1 MLSLSLV
8 DGRIFFVSEMKF
20 PYKKIFHTQKKCGE
34 ILSYYQ
40 YYMETK
46 IITASTTAKWIEQ
59 IPQLENRLPE
69 NCILDKGIT
78 GCGATRLA
86 ITNDRSTLIAAP
98 TVNLI
103 KNKMQEHADL
113 LGVYGGVTNQE
124 IADYLQTHDCW
135 KIMAT
140 YDAIPRVVDVAG
152 TEIYKKA
159 FLLVDEYHR
168 LLFDYSFRH
177 SAIAGLLEQA
187 PRFASK
193 TFLSATPI
201 EQEFLLDELQ
211 GIPQV
216 KIIWPHAE
224 PMQIRLWEEASPLA
238 AVVTLCKNAI
248 AQQVDFNLHFF
259 VNSVTFIGK
268 VIRQAKLTP
277 DQVKIVCSTSGES
290 YDRNKEKI
298 DGFPIS
304 TPNSQSCKINFY
316 TSTCFE
322 GCDIFDKVGRT
333 YIVSDGTATH
343 SMLDISTT
351 IRQIAGRIRDTQY
364 KEITHI
370 YSKSRYGRDVS
381 YEQFKASTEQETDK
395 AERFLKW
402 YATADEDIKPTIY
415 SDMKFINTETMTL
428 DRNQLKLELLNFRNW
443 KEIYAD
449 SRNLITEYKRN
460 GNEITST
467 DKHDIRIAKLETNGK
482 AKIPFKELFD
492 RYAELRANKGMF
504 SMNGFAA
511 DLIVKRNPL
520 VRESYEKLGAERVR
534 ELNYN
539 QTQIKRELLKYEK
552 AELAYKV
559 VQRIKNDL
567 PQQTAVPARIIK
579 AKLQQIYNDLGIKQT
594 AKATDL
600 AEWYDINTCYKNIN
614 GKNTACIILIRSRLV
629 AKKKIAAE

>member
-1 MLSLSLV
+1 MNTTVCCSIIHSATPPLLV
-8 DGRIFFVSEMKF
+8 
-20 PYKKIFHTQKKCGE
+20 Y
-34 ILSYYQ
+34 
-40 YYMETK
+40 
-46 IITASTTAKWIEQ
+46 W
-59 IPQLENRLPE
+59 NRL
-69 NCILDKGIT
+69 
-78 GCGATRLA
+78 
-86 ITNDRSTLIAAP
+86 
-98 TVNLI
+98 
-103 KNKMQEHADL
+103 HA
-113 LGVYGGVTNQE
+113 
-124 IADYLQTHDCW
+124 LQV
-135 KIMAT
+135 K
-140 YDAIPRVVDVAG
+140 P
-152 TEIYKKA
+152 
-159 FLLVDEYHR
+159 F
-168 LLFDYSFRH
+168 S
-177 SAIAGLLEQA
+177 
-187 PRFASK
+187 
-193 TFLSATPI
+193 SATPI

-259 VNSVTFIGK
+259 VNSVSFVGK
-268 VIRQAKLTP
+268 VIRHAKLTP

-298 DGFPIS
+298 DEFPIS
-304 TPNSQSCKINFY
+304 TPNGQPCKVNFY

-322 GCDIFDKVGRT
+322 GCDIFDKVGRILHCERWNGHT
-333 YIVSDGTATH
+333 FDAGYFDHDTADCRTH
-343 SMLDISTT
+343 TGYAIQGDNAYLF
-351 IRQIAGRIRDTQY
+351 QV
-364 KEITHI
+364 
-370 YSKSRYGRDVS
+370 RYGRDVS

-467 DKHDIRIAKLETNGK
+467 DKHNIRISKLETNGK

-492 RYAELRANKGMF
+492 RYAELQADSNKF
-504 SMNGFAA
+504 SLGCFTA
-511 DLIVKRNPL
+511 DLIVRRNPL

-552 AELAYKV
+552 VELAYKV
-559 VQRIKNDL
+559 VQCIKNDL
-567 PQQTAVPARIIK
+567 PQQTAVPVRIIK

-594 AKATDL
+594 AKASDI
-600 AEWYDINTCYKNIN
+600 AEWYDVDTCYRNIDN
-614 GKNTACIILIRSRLV
+614 KNTACVILIRSRLV
-629 AKKKIAAE
+629 AKKKIVAEQADNNLIIKNI

>member
-1 MLSLSLV
+1 
-8 DGRIFFVSEMKF
+8 
-20 PYKKIFHTQKKCGE
+20 
-34 ILSYYQ
+34 
-40 YYMETK
+40 MEQG
-46 IITASTTAKWIEQ
+46 IITAPFGTEWIEQ
-59 IPQLENRLPE
+59 IPELEKGLLE
-69 NCILDKGIT
+69 NCILDKGVT
-78 GCGATRLA
+78 GCGATTFA
-86 ITNDRSTLIAAP
+86 IENHRPTLIAAP

-103 KNKMQEHADL
+103 KNKMQAHPDL
-113 LGVYGGVTNQE
+113 LGVYGDVSNRE
-124 IADYLQTHDCW
+124 IADYLKTHDRW

-152 TEIYKKA
+152 AEIYSKA

-187 PRFASK
+187 PRFTSK

-216 KIIWPHAE
+216 KIIWPQAE
-224 PMQIRLWEEASPLA
+224 PMQVRLWEETSPLA
-238 AVVTLCKNAI
+238 AVVALCRNAI

-259 VNSVTFIGK
+259 VNSVKFIGK
-268 VIRQAKLTP
+268 VIRHAKLTP

-298 DGFPIS
+298 EGFPIS
-304 TPNSQSCKINFY
+304 TPNSQPCKINFY

-322 GCDIFDKVGRT
+322 GCDLFDKVGRT

-343 SMLDISTT
+343 SMLDVSTT

-381 YEQFKASTEQETDK
+381 YAQFKASTEQEIDK

-402 YATADEDIKPTIY
+402 YATADEDIRHTIY

-428 DRNQLKLELLNFRNW
+428 DRNRLNLELLNFRNW
-443 KEIYAD
+443 QEIYAD
-449 SRNLITEYKRN
+449 GRNLITEYQRN

-467 DKHDIRIAKLETNGK
+467 DKHNIRISKLETNGK

-492 RYAELRANKGMF
+492 RYAELQADDNKF
-504 SMNGFAA
+504 SLGCFTA
-511 DLIVKRNPL
+511 DLIVRRNPL

-559 VQRIKNDL
+559 VQCIKNDL
-567 PQQTAVPARIIK
+567 PQQTALPARIVK
-579 AKLQQIYNDLGIKQT
+579 AKLQQIYDDLEIKQR
-594 AKATDL
+594 AKASDI
-600 AEWYDINTCYKNIN
+600 AEWYDIDTCYRNID
-614 GKNTACIILIRSRLV
+614 GRNTACVILIRSKIV
-629 AKKKIAAE
+629 AKKRTAIDAE

>member
-1 MLSLSLV
+1 
-8 DGRIFFVSEMKF
+8 
-20 PYKKIFHTQKKCGE
+20 
-34 ILSYYQ
+34 
-40 YYMETK
+40 MEVK
-46 IITASTTAKWIEQ
+46 IITASTTAKWVEQ
-59 IPQLENRLPE
+59 IPELENRLPE

-78 GCGATRLA
+78 GCGATTLA
-86 ITNDRSTLIAAP
+86 IENDRSTLIAAP

-103 KNKMQEHADL
+103 KNKTQEHPDL
-113 LGVYGGVTNQE
+113 LGVYGDVRNQE
-124 IADYLQTHDCW
+124 ITDYLKTHDRW

-140 YDAIPRVVDVAG
+140 YDAVPRVVDVAG
-152 TEIYKKA
+152 AEIYSKA

-216 KIIWPHAE
+216 KIIWPSAE
-224 PMQIRLWEEASPLA
+224 PMQVRLWEEASPLA

-248 AQQVDFNLHFF
+248 ARQVDFNLHFF

-268 VIRQAKLTP
+268 VIRHAKLTP
-277 DQVKIVCSTSGES
+277 EQVRIVCSTSGES

-304 TPNSQSCKINFY
+304 MPNGRPCKINFY
-316 TSTCFE
+316 TSTSFE
-322 GCDIFDKVGRT
+322 GCDVFDKVGRT
-333 YIVSDGTATH
+333 YIVSDGTAVH

-402 YATADEDIKPTIY
+402 YATADEDVKSTIY
-415 SDMKFINTETMTL
+415 TDMKFINTETMTL

-443 KEIYAD
+443 KEIYTD

-467 DKHDIRIAKLETNGK
+467 DKHNICISKLETNGK
-482 AKIPFKELFD
+482 ARIPFKELFD
-492 RYAELRANKGMF
+492 RYAELRANQGLF

-539 QTQIKRELLKYEK
+539 QTQIKRELLKNEK
-552 AELAYKV
+552 TELAYKV
-559 VQRIKNDL
+559 VQRIKRDL

-579 AKLQQIYNDLGIKQT
+579 TKLQQIYDDLGIRQT

-600 AEWYDINTCYKNIN
+600 AEWYDINTCYKNID
-614 GKNTACIILIRSRLV
+614 GRNTACIILIRSRLV
-629 AKKKIAAE
+629 AKKKIAAERTDND

>member
-1 MLSLSLV
+1 
-8 DGRIFFVSEMKF
+8 
-20 PYKKIFHTQKKCGE
+20 
-34 ILSYYQ
+34 
-40 YYMETK
+40 METR
-46 IITASTTAKWIEQ
+46 IITASTTAKWVAQ
-59 IPQLENRLPE
+59 IPELENRLPE

-103 KNKMQEHADL
+103 KNKMQEHPDL
-113 LGVYGGVTNQE
+113 LGVYGDVSNQE
-124 IADYLQTHDCW
+124 ITDYLKTHDRW

-140 YDAIPRVVDVAG
+140 YDAVPRVVDVAG
-152 TEIYKKA
+152 AEIYSKA

-168 LLFDYSFRH
+168 LLFDYSFRR
-177 SAIAGLLEQA
+177 SAVAGLLEQA

-216 KIIWPHAE
+216 KIIWPSAE
-224 PMQIRLWEEASPLA
+224 PMQVRLWEETSPLA
-238 AVVTLCKNAI
+238 TVAALCRNAI

-268 VIRQAKLTP
+268 VIRHAKLTP
-277 DQVKIVCSTSGES
+277 EQVRIVCSTSGES

-304 TPNSQSCKINFY
+304 MPNGQPCKINFY

-322 GCDIFDKVGRT
+322 GCDVFDKVGRI
-333 YIVSDGTATH
+333 YIVSDGTAVH

-402 YATADEDIKPTIY
+402 YATADEDVKSTIY
-415 SDMKFINTETMTL
+415 TDMKFINTETMTL

-443 KEIYAD
+443 KEIYTD

-467 DKHDIRIAKLETNGK
+467 DKHNICISKLETNGK
-482 AKIPFKELFD
+482 ARIPFKELFD
-492 RYAELRANKGMF
+492 RYAELRANQGMF
-504 SMNGFAA
+504 SMSGFAA

-559 VQRIKNDL
+559 VQRIKRDL

-579 AKLQQIYNDLGIKQT
+579 TKLQQIYDDLGIRQT
-594 AKATDL
+594 AKASDL
-600 AEWYDINTCYKNIN
+600 AEWYDIDTCYKNID
-614 GKNTACIILIRSRLV
+614 GRNTACIILIRSRLV
-629 AKKKIAAE
+629 AKKKIAAERTDND

>member
-1 MLSLSLV
+1 
-8 DGRIFFVSEMKF
+8 
-20 PYKKIFHTQKKCGE
+20 
-34 ILSYYQ
+34 
-40 YYMETK
+40 MEPR

-59 IPQLENRLPE
+59 IPELENRLPE

-224 PMQIRLWEEASPLA
+224 PMQIRLWEETSPLA

-268 VIRQAKLTP
+268 VIRHAKLTP

-290 YDRNKEKI
+290 YDRNKEKM

-304 TPNSQSCKINFY
+304 LPSGQPCKINFY

-381 YEQFKASTEQETDK
+381 YEQFKASTEQEIDK

-449 SRNLITEYKRN
+449 SRSLITEYKRN

-467 DKHDIRIAKLETNGK
+467 DKHDIRIAKLETNSK

-552 AELAYKV
+552 TELAYKV

-567 PQQTAVPARIIK
+567 PQQTAVPVRIIK

-594 AKATDL
+594 AKASDI
-600 AEWYDINTCYKNIN
+600 AEWYDVDTCYRNIN
-614 GKNTACIILIRSRLV
+614 GKNTACVILIRCRLV
-629 AKKKIAAE
+629 AKKKIAAEQTDNNLIIKNI